1 MKRFS
6 MSDESH
12 TTTRSS
18 ARGRLGRGVFLG
30 LLRIVFPKVVAMV
43 YTAGTVVHILRLI
56 FRFGLTNMPFE
67 IDWVVV
73 SLGPIGVIGLIV
85 FSRHV
90 YYRGRWEHITHWLII
105 IHLFISAALHAWIL
119 AVRSHEALSIFG
131 YSYSYFAALYFA
143 FFAWRSWTIRFHAEC
158 A

>member
-1 MKRFS
+1 

-12 TTTRSS
+12 ATTRSS
-18 ARGRLGRGVFLG
+18 AKGRLGRGMFLG
-30 LLRIVFPKVVAMV
+30 LLRIAFPKVVAMV

-90 YYRGRWEHITHWLII
+90 YYRGRWEHITHWLIV
-105 IHLFISAALHAWIL
+105 IHLLISVALHAWIL

-131 YSYSYFAALYFA
+131 YSYSYFATVYFA
-143 FFAWRSWTIRFHAEC
+143 FFAWRSWTMRFKPEYA
-158 A
+158 

>member
-1 MKRFS
+1 

-18 ARGRLGRGVFLG
+18 AKDRLGRGVFLG

-67 IDWVVV
+67 IDWVIVT
-73 SLGPIGVIGLIV
+73 LGPIGVIGLIV
-85 FSRHV
+85 FSKRVH
-90 YYRGRWEHITHWLII
+90 YRGRWEHITHWLIV
-105 IHLFISAALHAWIL
+105 IHLFISVVIHVWIL
-119 AVRSHEALSIFG
+119 VVHSHQVLSIFG
-131 YSYSYFAALYFA
+131 YSYSYFATVYFA
-143 FFAWRSWTIRFHAEC
+143 FFAWRSWTIRFQTDC